1 MEELLKVILEYGM
14 GGVALVVLAY
24 SNVLNV
30 KLMYKLEGRQARVEE
45 IGRSNSEKLDN
56 IVDKV
61 DRGFRLNES
70 AVDSINACRLKN
82 QLPYK
87 SK

>member
-1 MEELLKVILEYGM
+1 M

-45 IGRSNSEKLDN
+45 IGRANSEKLD
-56 IVDKV
+56 IVAEKM
-61 DRGFRLNES
+61 DRSFRLNE
-70 AVDSINACRLKN
+70 AAMDSINACRNRN
-82 QLPYK
+82 QLPHK